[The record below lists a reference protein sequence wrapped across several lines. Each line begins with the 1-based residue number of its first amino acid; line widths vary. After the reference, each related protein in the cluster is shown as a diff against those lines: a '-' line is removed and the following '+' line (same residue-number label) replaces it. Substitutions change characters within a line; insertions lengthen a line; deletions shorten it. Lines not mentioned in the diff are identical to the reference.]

1 MDASTFRT
9 LPHHPRSMLV
19 LRENRF
25 VCWLGKARPGDR
37 IRYHAGHLATDRV
50 CRLSQLSEARCRE
63 LAAIAD
69 RASPSPRKAGCC
81 SSRSGRVPAIT
92 AISPSCRSAPPSGW
106 QSHSRP

>member
-1 MDASTFRT
+1 
-9 LPHHPRSMLV
+9 MLV

-37 IRYHAGHLATDRV
+37 IRYHVGHLATDRV

-69 RASPSPRKAGCC
+69 RAFALAEEGRLLLIQKRQGPGDYSYLAIMPRRPSQRVAVAQPALNRSIPAPLDQVPR
-81 SSRSGRVPAIT
+81 
-92 AISPSCRSAPPSGW
+92 
-106 QSHSRP
+106 